1 LPYSSA
7 ISSASVLAR
16 EYQFCQPQRQ
26 VNVLKLMIL
35 PSKPQVLTNADLET
49 RSNWDLL
56 ILSEKAGP
64 ISMMNSDADSCIS
77 KLACVRYHCVVNA

>member
-16 EYQFCQPQRQ
+16 EYQLCQPRQ

-35 PSKPQVLTNADLET
+35 PSKPQVLTNVDLET
-49 RSNWDLL
+49 RSSWDLL
-56 ILSEKAGP
+56 ILSKKVGP

-77 KLACVRYHCVVNA
+77 KLACVDGENLST